1 MGVYRFMLRQRNQPW
16 LKRYLKRDE
25 ILREISSC
33 DSMLRD
39 ALTLF
44 GVRFFKIAL
53 RHFQYSSCVQVSIQI
68 RILRQVQE
76 TEQKREFASMAVLK
90 AIRENKIPANSELR
104 IILESETEVAS
115 PEPSPVSSDKIST
128 ESVTEFVTHR
138 DVLKLIEGELI
149 TPESLHPSEII
160 PALATLHTAQNNID
174 AVRDTSELRQLLR
187 TALATQTDKDMLDV
201 LGIARQEMPDAI
213 KALQREHERVVER
226 NSEHLASSTHSDI
239 LSGTIRRRT
248 LSVQEGGPGGQG
260 TVTLQRSQT
269 TVSIDSSSSSG
280 LSGSS
285 IFGRRDTLDQEFL
298 ELGIDCLTRM
308 TGAQATVPNWTIT
321 K

>member
-1 MGVYRFMLRQRNQPW
+1 MLKRQNQPW

-25 ILREISSC
+25 ILRDIEAC
-33 DSMLRD
+33 GSMLRD

-44 GVRFFKIAL
+44 GVRVAL
-53 RHFQYSSCVQVSIQI
+53 KLDLRYFQYSFRIQVSIQI

-90 AIRENKIPANSELR
+90 AIRDNQIPVNSELR
-104 IILESETEVAS
+104 IVMESEIEVAS
-115 PEPSPVSSDKIST
+115 PEPSPSSAIKFAT
-128 ESVTEFVTHR
+128 ESVTDFVTHR
-138 DVLKLIEGELI
+138 DVLKLLEGELV

-174 AVRDTSELRQLLR
+174 AVRDTNELRQLLR
-187 TALATQTDKDMLDV
+187 SALATQTDKDMLDV
-201 LGIARQEMPDAI
+201 LGIARKEMPDAI

-226 NSEHLASSTHSDI
+226 NGENLASSTQSDI

-248 LSVQEGGPGGQG
+248 MSVQEERPGRQG
-260 TVTLQRSQT
+260 SVTLQRSQT

-285 IFGRRDTLDQEFL
+285 FGRRDTLDQEFL
-298 ELGIDCLTRM
+298 EMGIDCLTRM